1 MWSKDETEVM
11 IKDSV
16 IKQRFS
22 RMMATNYMGAFCL
35 TKALLPLLENS
46 PVPSRVV
53 NVSSFTHRNVCLILF
68 SYELN
73 RQIVLM
79 QKSHRVSV
87 VVADPGAVKTNIMRE
102 IPSHIS
108 QIALLSLRILGILQ
122 SPDIGVRSILDAA
135 LAPPEITG
143 VYFFGGNG
151 TTIKSSAL
159 SYDTKL
165 SKDLW
170 NASIEMF
177 RDLQLSSST
186 NASM

>member
-1 MWSKDETEVM
+1 M
-11 IKDSV
+11 
-16 IKQRFS
+16 
-22 RMMATNYMGAFCL
+22 
-35 TKALLPLLENS
+35 
-46 PVPSRVV
+46 
-53 NVSSFTHRNVCLILF
+53 
-68 SYELN
+68 
-73 RQIVLM
+73 
-79 QKSHRVSV
+79 
-87 VVADPGAVKTNIMRE
+87 
-102 IPSHIS
+102 
-108 QIALLSLRILGILQ
+108 ILQ
-122 SPDIGVRSILDAA
+122 
-135 LAPPEITG
+135 EITG